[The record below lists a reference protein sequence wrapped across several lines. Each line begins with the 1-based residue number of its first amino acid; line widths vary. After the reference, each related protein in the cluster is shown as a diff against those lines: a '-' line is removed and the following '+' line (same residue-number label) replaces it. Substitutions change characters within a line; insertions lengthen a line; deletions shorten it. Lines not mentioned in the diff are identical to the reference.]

1 MKKLIGE
8 NSILIATW
16 TLTESNAIILSL
28 DPDPSLL
35 PISGTYNFVNMMD
48 GSSAMLRFSNQG
60 PGSYDVI
67 LSTTESDD
75 TMTIV
80 NQTVTPELTQ
90 TRITILPANNDLQIR
105 EDGGNTSLLLDGRD
119 ILDLDNVEQVDT
131 ESIMYVDDVI
141 SYTINGDMLS
151 QNISTLL
158 YYDGFRFYPFERN
171 VTDPLS
177 LSNPGTLY
185 YNPLSGRAV
194 YSVDISFNTLLDQVI
209 NSLTTTDSNGLSTT
223 STETTAETTAA
234 TTTGAEA
241 TAGAEAT
248 TGAATT
254 AGTEATTD
262 AETTTTTS
270 AISITPTTLKPS
282 TISTD
287 VPDICD
293 IDDSTS
299 RRKTGRSKKTRKTG
313 QSKKTRKTKTSTSEK
328 TGPSKKTKKTG
339 PSRKTKKTRSSA
351 SDSTGPSRKTKKT
364 RSSASDSTGPS
375 RKTKKTRS
383 SASDSTG
390 PSRKTKKTR
399 SSASDSTGPSRKT
412 RSSSLKSKGKSHSK
426 SNDNSDSSNQKSH
439 DHSYSS
445 KASTKTGDSSRSRS
459 KTSVMKTKKYY

>member
-223 STETTAETTAA
+223 STETTAETT
-234 TTTGAEA
+234 TGAET
-241 TAGAEAT
+241 TA
-248 TGAATT
+248 GAATT

-328 TGPSKKTKKTG
+328 TGPSKKTKKT
-339 PSRKTKKTRSSA
+339 KK
-351 SDSTGPSRKTKKT
+351 TGPSRKTKKT

-375 RKTKKTRS
+375 RKTKKTS
-383 SASDSTG
+383 
-390 PSRKTKKTR
+390 

-459 KTSVMKTKKYY
+459 KSICNED